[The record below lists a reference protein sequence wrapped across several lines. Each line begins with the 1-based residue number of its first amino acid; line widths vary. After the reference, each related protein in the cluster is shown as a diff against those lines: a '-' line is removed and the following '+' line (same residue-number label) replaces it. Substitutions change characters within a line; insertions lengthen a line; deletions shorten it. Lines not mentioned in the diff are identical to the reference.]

1 MLQVLC
7 KYMNEQV
14 KAMFSTLKEVF
25 ELETTRNK
33 HGQYY
38 DIMFVVPFS
47 SQMVICQAQFLH

>member
-1 MLQVLC
+1 
-7 KYMNEQV
+7 MNEQV

-38 DIMFVVPFS
+38 DIMFVVLFS